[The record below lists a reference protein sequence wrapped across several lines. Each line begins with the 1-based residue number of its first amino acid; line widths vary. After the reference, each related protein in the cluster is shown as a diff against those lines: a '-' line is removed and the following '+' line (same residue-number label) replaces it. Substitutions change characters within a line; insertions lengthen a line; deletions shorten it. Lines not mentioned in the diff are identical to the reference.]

1 MSNTLL
7 EFKNLV
13 TEFHTEGTTVKAVND
28 ISFTLNKGET
38 VGIVGESG
46 SGKSVTSLS
55 AMRLIPS
62 PPGIISGGS
71 IIFHKKNKEKVDLLK
86 ISEDQMR
93 SYRGNDLAMIFQEPM
108 TSLNPVFTCGD
119 QVLEAIVLHQKLNKK
134 KAKKLTIE
142 LFKKVQLPDP
152 ERIFNT
158 YPHQIS
164 GGQKQR
170 VMIAMAMSCEPS
182 VLIADEPT
190 TALDVTVQKT
200 ILQLMQELQREKDM
214 GILFITHDLGV
225 IAELADKVVVMYKG
239 KIVEQGNVWEIF
251 TNPKHPYT
259 KGLLACRPPLNKR
272 YTFLPTVKDFMQVDE
287 NGKII
292 DTNISVED
300 FTKDLEISSAEREKK
315 QKILFEKDPVLQ
327 IKNLKTYFPISNST
341 KIPFTL
347 QLGLFGK
354 EQKVKLGKPIII
366 AISLFLAFLLTSIL
380 YGVLMLFGFS
390 INNLI
395 NDLIAGAVNGGV
407 TVLLDVGFILDLLTL
422 IVVFSGA
429 GILYSFVFKSSRSS
443 LEKGLNIR
451 SKSNVK
457 AVDKVSF
464 DVYPGETLGLVG
476 ESGCGKTTIGRTIL
490 RLEEP
495 TEGEMVYKGI
505 DIAKMKANE
514 LREFRKEVQI
524 IFQDPYSSLNPRM
537 TIGNAIMEPMQVH
550 NILENDEQRKK
561 RVEELLVRVN
571 LDPTHFYRYPHE
583 FSGGQRQRIGIARA
597 LAVNPKFI
605 ICDESV
611 SALDVSVQAQV
622 LNLLNELKEEFGLT
636 YIFISHDLSVVK
648 YMSDRMLV
656 MQDGKIE
663 EMGDADQI
671 YNKPSTPYTQKLIDA
686 IPEGKLEDIKKHLES
701 KGVKV
706 K

>member
-1 MSNTLL
+1 MSKTLL
-7 EFKNLV
+7 EFNNLV

-28 ISFTLNKGET
+28 ISFSLNKGET
-38 VGIVGESG
+38 IGIVGESG

-62 PPGIISGGS
+62 PPGIISGGE
-71 IIFHKKNKEKVDLLK
+71 IIFHKKNGEKVDLLK
-86 ISEDQMR
+86 ASEEEMR
-93 SYRGNDLAMIFQEPM
+93 SYRGNDIAMIFQEPM

-119 QVLEAIVLHQKLNKK
+119 QVLEAIMLHQKLDKNQ
-134 KAKKLTIE
+134 AKNLTIE

-152 ERIFNT
+152 ERIYST

-200 ILQLMQELQREKDM
+200 ILQLMQDLQREQDM
-214 GILFITHDLGV
+214 GIMFITHDLGV

-239 KIVEQGNVWEIF
+239 KIVEQGNVWDIF

-259 KGLLACRPPLNKR
+259 KGLLACRPPLEKR
-272 YTFLPTVKDFMQVDE
+272 YSFLPTVSDFMKIDE
-287 NGKII
+287 KGNII
-292 DTNISVED
+292 DNNISVED
-300 FTKDLEISSAEREKK
+300 FTKNLVISDSERKEKQEK
-315 QKILFEKDPVLQ
+315 LFAKKPVLQ
-327 IKNLKTYFPISNST
+327 LKSLKTYFPIRNG
-341 KIPFTL
+341 F
-347 QLGLFGK
+347 FG
-354 EQKVKLGKPIII
+354 G
-366 AISLFLAFLLTSIL
+366 ISS
-380 YGVLMLFGFS
+380 Y
-390 INNLI
+390 
-395 NDLIAGAVNGGV
+395 
-407 TVLLDVGFILDLLTL
+407 
-422 IVVFSGA
+422 
-429 GILYSFVFKSSRSS
+429 
-443 LEKGLNIR
+443 
-451 SKSNVK
+451 VK
-457 AVDKVSF
+457 AVNDVTF

-495 TEGEMVYKGI
+495 TEGEMIYKGQ
-505 DIAKMKANE
+505 DIAKMNADQ
-514 LREFRKEVQI
+514 LRAFRKEVQI

-550 NILENDEQRKK
+550 NILNSDEERKEK
-561 RVEELLVRVN
+561 VKELLTKVS
-571 LDPTHFYRYPHE
+571 LDPSHFYRYPHE

-622 LNLLNELKEEFGLT
+622 LNLLNDLKDEFGLT

-648 YMSDRMLV
+648 YMSDRMVV
-656 MQDGKIE
+656 MQEGKIE
-663 EMGDADQI
+663 EMDDADKI
-671 YNKPSTPYTQKLIDA
+671 YSSPETEYTKRLIDA
-686 IPEGKLEDIKKHLES
+686 IPEGKLEDIKAHLEK
-701 KGVKV
+701 KGVSIN
-706 K
+706 